1 MTERSEGMDRR
12 IAVVGMAFRLP
23 GADNP
28 QTYWRNIRDGVCS
41 VRRFGDRELAAAGVP
56 AQLRAAPDFVG
67 VSGVLD
73 DIEGFDAEFF
83 GISAHEARVTDPQHR
98 IFLETCYHALEH
110 GGYAATAPDTRVGVF
125 AGVGFHLYPLN
136 TYLMSN
142 LAHPDRDDDWLSG
155 MQVAVGNYAD
165 FLATRASY
173 RLGLTGPSMGVQS
186 GCSTSLVAVHLASQ
200 ALLAGDADLAVA
212 GAAAVHVPVAL
223 GYRYVKGSILSR
235 SGRCRAFDA
244 EADGTVGGNGVAAVL
259 LKRFDRAVADGD
271 TIHAVLL
278 GAGINNDGAGKHSY
292 TAPSAAGQRGALLR
306 AYEVAGVSPDQI
318 GYLETHGTGTYK
330 GDPIEFDG
338 MTSAF
343 RKHTDRVGY
352 CAIGSVKPNIGHLDA
367 CAGMAGLI
375 KTILVLRHGEIP
387 PMAGY
392 RRPNPALALDS
403 SPFYIPTAPRPWP
416 AGAGPRRAAVTA
428 LGVGGTNVHL
438 VLEEAPPR
446 RVPAGDAAVPGLLP
460 LSARHP
466 DALVRLATAMRDQL
480 RADPDAAPADLLTT
494 TALGRPHLR
503 HRLVAFGDTPA
514 ALADALDAY
523 LGRPDRPDPR
533 FVAGAE
539 PRPAPVFLYSGQGTP
554 TPGMARVL
562 YERFPAFRAVLDE
575 CERLHTDAGGRS
587 LLAALT
593 DPATPD
599 TIWDTEFA
607 QPALFAYQAA
617 LTGLWHAL
625 GIAPGLVA
633 GHSVGEYAAL
643 HAAGAL
649 SLADGIRLT
658 RRRGELMHRSTA
670 PGGMLAVLAGPE
682 TVDRLRA
689 ECPDLD
695 LAAVNTAT
703 NRVLAGPAAAVDW
716 AGALLDGWGV
726 RRQRLAVDRA
736 FHSALLDPV
745 LPDLRRLLAS
755 VPFQPLRIPL
765 VSGVDGAVLPAGHV
779 VDVDYL
785 LRHARQPVR
794 FDLVL
799 ETVGRT
805 ADAPLVEVGPNA
817 VLAGLGR
824 AVLPDRPVVVTQRRN
839 AELDTLGR
847 AVARLHAAGAAV
859 DWSVL
864 LAGGGG
870 GRVPLPAYPF
880 QHRPH
885 WISPVGGTTPPAP
898 PAPPADPPAVA
909 HDEGTLR
916 AVEAVAEQV
925 RGLAAVQARLLG
937 QLAEVVARRP
947 ATEPGPPAPATDL
960 ADSSSVSGA

>member
-1 MTERSEGMDRR
+1 MTEGMDRR
-12 IAVVGMAFRLP
+12 IAVIGMAFRLP

-56 AQLRAAPDFVG
+56 ADLRGAPDFVG

-110 GGYAATAPDTRVGVF
+110 GGYAATASGTRVGVF

-136 TYLMSN
+136 TYLLSN
-142 LAHPDRDDDWLSG
+142 LAHPDRADDWLSG
-155 MQVAVGNYAD
+155 MQVAVGNHAD

-186 GCSTSLVAVHLASQ
+186 GCSTSLVAVHLAGQ

-259 LKRFDRAVADGD
+259 LKRLDRAVADGD

-278 GAGINNDGAGKHSY
+278 GCGINNDGAAKHSY

-306 AYEVAGVSPDQI
+306 AYEVAGVSPDGI
-318 GYLETHGTGTYK
+318 GYLETHGTGTFK

-343 RKHTDRVGY
+343 REHTDRVGY

-392 RRPNPALALDS
+392 RRPNPALDLDT
-403 SPFYIPTAPRPWP
+403 SPFYVPTAPRPWP
-416 AGAGPRRAAVTA
+416 AGDGPRRAAVTA

-438 VLEEAPPR
+438 ILEEAPAR
-446 RVPAGDAAVPGLLP
+446 RVPAGEAQVPGLLP

-466 DALVRLATAMRDQL
+466 DALAGLATALRDHL
-480 RADPDAAPADLLTT
+480 RGDPDVEVADLLTT

-503 HRLVAFGDTPA
+503 HRLVAFGATPS

-523 LGRPDRPDPR
+523 LDRPDRSDLR
-533 FVAGAE
+533 FVTGE
-539 PRPAPVFLYSGQGTP
+539 PAQDAPVFLYSGQGTP
-554 TPGMARVL
+554 APGMARVL
-562 YERFPAFRAVLDE
+562 YDRFPAFRAVLDE
-575 CERLHTDAGGRS
+575 CDRLHTEAGGRS

-593 DPATPD
+593 GESTSDAV
-599 TIWDTEFA
+599 WDTEFA

-617 LTGLWHAL
+617 LTGLWAAL

-658 RRRGELMHRSTA
+658 RLRGELMHRATA
-670 PGGMLAVLAGPE
+670 PGGMLAVLADPE
-682 TVDRLRA
+682 TVDRVRA
-689 ECPDLD
+689 ECRDLD
-695 LAAVNTAT
+695 LAAVNTPT
-703 NRVLAGPAAAVDW
+703 NRVLAGPAAAVDR

-726 RRQRLAVDRA
+726 RWQRLAVDRA

-745 LPDLRRLLAS
+745 LADLRRALTT
-755 VPFQPLRIPL
+755 VPLRPLRIPL
-765 VSGVDGAVLPAGHV
+765 VNGLDGTVLPAGHV
-779 VDVDYL
+779 VDVAHL
-785 LRHARQPVR
+785 LRHAREPVR

-799 ETVGRT
+799 ETVGRSG
-805 ADAPLVEVGPNA
+805 DAPLVEVGPNA

-824 AVLPDRPVVVTQRRN
+824 AVLPDRPVTATQRRG
-839 AELDTLGR
+839 AEIESLGR
-847 AVARLHAAGAAV
+847 AVARLHATGAAV
-859 DWSVL
+859 NWPVL
-864 LAGGGG
+864 LAGCGG

-885 WISPVGGTTPPAP
+885 WIGPVAAGPPP
-898 PAPPADPPAVA
+898 PAPPADPPAGA
-909 HDEGTLR
+909 DEQTLR
-916 AVEAVAEQV
+916 AVAAVAEQV
-925 RGLAAVQARLLG
+925 RGLATTQARLLG
-937 QLAEVVARRP
+937 QLAEVVAARP
-947 ATEPGPPAPATDL
+947 ATEPGAPAPATDRHNG
-960 ADSSSVSGA
+960 SSVSGV